1 MPEPKRRT
9 ECRCGRSPVGK
20 RCVGWHML
28 TEEQYQETLSEY
40 NKMPEKQQKGLYHA
54 KAIDGLGE

>member
-1 MPEPKRRT
+1 MSTTKEKT
-9 ECRCGRSPVGK
+9 ECSCGRSPVGK

-28 TEEQYQETLSEY
+28 TEEQYQQALSEY

>member
-1 MPEPKRRT
+1 MLETK
-9 ECRCGRSPVGK
+9 EKGGCSCGRSPVGK

-28 TEEQYQETLSEY
+28 TEEEYQKALAEY
-40 NKMPEKQQKGLYHA
+40 NKMPENQQHGLYHA

>member
-1 MPEPKRRT
+1 
-9 ECRCGRSPVGK
+9 
-20 RCVGWHML
+20 ML
-28 TEEQYQETLSEY
+28 TEEQYQEALSEY